1 MVVVVDGG
9 VGGGVGEGGELQLEG
24 KFEIKAGHFKANLT
38 LLIK

>member
-1 MVVVVDGG
+1 MVVVVDW
-9 VGGGVGEGGELQLEG
+9 GGGGGRLQLEG